1 MSDKRFS
8 FFNKFSSHIKKNIAD
23 VKYFFTID
31 KEISADFKDF
41 KDKIVSLTSI
51 LKYNYKDFIDLSLA
65 GCLDDNLESLQKCR
79 GFRILIPVRL
89 RYFLYI
95 PVNLPVISFI

>member
-1 MSDKRFS
+1 MLDKRFS

-51 LKYNYKDFIDLSLA
+51 LKYSYKDFIDLSLA
-65 GCLDDNLESLQKCR
+65 GCLDDNLESLQKQIKDSFTTMQSIYEKEIC
-79 GFRILIPVRL
+79 GFTNIGEIK
-89 RYFLYI
+89 
-95 PVNLPVISFI
+95 